1 MSIGITILIGQAIGQ
16 KQHEKIKI
24 IISSALWLFLL
35 LALGLMVVI
44 TLGANTLAK
53 LMQAPLAA
61 KPATI
66 SYLQIS
72 GLGAVFIVG
81 YNLTGS
87 ICRGFGDS
95 VTSLLTVACASLM
108 FY

>member
-1 MSIGITILIGQAIGQ
+1 MFF
-16 KQHEKIKI
+16 
-24 IISSALWLFLL
+24 FLL

-95 VTSLLTVACASLM
+95 VTSLLTVACASLIDIG
-108 FY
+108 FLLFCRLF